1 MMNPTHSEPIMT
13 RHLLD
18 RLGLLGGAAC
28 IALAATALPVRVDLR
43 HLAVTE
49 SVALA
54 DDDHGGRD
62 RDRGDR
68 SDDRGGGRGSD
79 DHGGDHHGGRGGDD
93 DDRGRGADDDHDDDR
108 GRGRGSDDD
117 HDDDRG
123 RGRGWDDDG
132 TRSRSFVKVI
142 HKDDGRAVTT
152 EYGSLQEV
160 LDAMFGDDSRR

>member
-1 MMNPTHSEPIMT
+1 MT

-28 IALAATALPVRVDLR
+28 IALAATALPVRVDPP

-62 RDRGDR
+62 RDRGDDR
-68 SDDRGGGRGSD
+68 GRGRGSDDRGGGRGSD

-93 DDRGRGADDDHDDDR
+93 DDRGGD
-108 GRGRGSDDD
+108 RGSDDH

-152 EYGSLQEV
+152 EYGSLQEF